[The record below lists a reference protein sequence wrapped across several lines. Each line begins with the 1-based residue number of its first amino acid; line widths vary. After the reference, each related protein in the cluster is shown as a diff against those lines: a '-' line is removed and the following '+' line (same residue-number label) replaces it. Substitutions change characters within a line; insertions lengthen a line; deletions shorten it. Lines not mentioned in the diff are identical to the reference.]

1 MPVTGWLRGTV
12 KAVPSGDTVLIVANA
27 GPTVRFCLR
36 VFLFW
41 GFKHRRIFS
50 FFPTEDDDAFALY
63 VSSVFLLSV
72 LGRDHK
78 ASLIV
83 VVSETPLVTLS
94 SFDER
99 SPKSSF
105 PDIALLS
112 LTLLEPPFRCFL
124 SPPFQSAG
132 PPPEKIVTL
141 AGIIAPRMVR
151 RFVIIESF
159 FLLLLLLLLLLRVLR
174 RRRCAAF
181 LFSRGLPRR
190 RFRRR
195 IRLKSLLVGRGD
207 ATKARAGGFFC
218 HSLSL
223 SRMRRRRRRRHH
235 RRIMMMMM
243 MMMTSLHSLLLL
255 FP

>member
-83 VVSETPLVTLS
+83 VVSETPCWS
-94 SFDER
+94 R
-99 SPKSSF
+99 SRRPSTKEAQKALF
-105 PDIALLS
+105 PIS
-112 LTLLEPPFRCFL
+112 RCF
-124 SPPFQSAG
+124 
-132 PPPEKIVTL
+132 
-141 AGIIAPRMVR
+141 R
-151 RFVIIESF
+151 
-159 FLLLLLLLLLLRVLR
+159 
-174 RRRCAAF
+174 
-181 LFSRGLPRR
+181 
-190 RFRRR
+190 
-195 IRLKSLLVGRGD
+195 
-207 ATKARAGGFFC
+207 
-218 HSLSL
+218 
-223 SRMRRRRRRRHH
+223 
-235 RRIMMMMM
+235 
-243 MMMTSLHSLLLL
+243 
-255 FP
+255 

>member
-12 KAVPSGDTVLIVANA
+12 KAIPSGDTVLIVANA

-94 SFDER
+94 CPST
-99 SPKSSF
+99 KAQKALF
-105 PDIALLS
+105 PIS
-112 LTLLEPPFRCFL
+112 RCF
-124 SPPFQSAG
+124 
-132 PPPEKIVTL
+132 
-141 AGIIAPRMVR
+141 R
-151 RFVIIESF
+151 
-159 FLLLLLLLLLLRVLR
+159 
-174 RRRCAAF
+174 
-181 LFSRGLPRR
+181 
-190 RFRRR
+190 
-195 IRLKSLLVGRGD
+195 
-207 ATKARAGGFFC
+207 
-218 HSLSL
+218 
-223 SRMRRRRRRRHH
+223 
-235 RRIMMMMM
+235 
-243 MMMTSLHSLLLL
+243 
-255 FP
+255 